1 MERDVLS
8 IKVDQ
13 HAAVSKC
20 GLEIEKNGAISAL
33 RRQEIQ
39 MSQLSSA
46 VDSDE

>member
-20 GLEIEKNGAISAL
+20 GLEIEKMEQYPHFDGKKF
-33 RRQEIQ
+33 R
-39 MSQLSSA
+39 
-46 VDSDE
+46 